1 MTQAANTDK
10 LGALHDAIA
19 DVFLDQLSTAK
30 KRAMLSAADIGV
42 MVKFLKDN
50 DITAAPVPQAKTTQI
65 AKILPF
71 PSGEDELAVAE
82 G

>member
-1 MTQAANTDK
+1 MAEKAK
-10 LGALHDAIA
+10 LSSLHDAIA
-19 DVFLDQLSTAK
+19 DMFLDQLSNAK
-30 KRAMLSAADIGV
+30 KRSQLCAADIGV

-71 PSGEDELAVAE
+71 PSGDDQLVAE